1 MRSVVNHPSR
11 QTIDDFI
18 NKNVD
23 RPIANKV
30 LHAHPSPM
38 HWKTQFDR
46 SRFDQALQNSAQ
58 RSASINFYI
67 GIPFCL
73 PTDPPH
79 CGFCLFPTTAYQG
92 KSAISQY
99 LHYLAIEADL
109 YKETYGQ
116 AKIASL
122 YVGGGTPNLLAPQ
135 HYDELIKIIQ
145 SLFPDMDRNIEK
157 TLEGIPQ
164 LFSADKIK
172 AIHESGFNRVSMGV
186 QQLDDRLIQYSGR
199 KQTSRQVFDA
209 IEMFHQ
215 YGLSCN
221 VDMIYG
227 WPEQSIDSMLD
238 GLRKIS
244 AAGVHHITHYELN
257 IAGRSHFATKQ
268 RAILPSQEE
277 KYEMYKVAKQF
288 LQEEGFVQKTAYDWE
303 RRSASSRGNAKPW
316 EYLYE
321 QNLRQLFSSSEAD
334 SQCYMGGLGYAAVNI
349 RLQPDG
355 GKDSFSAMNQRN
367 LAAYMKDL
375 ADHRKP
381 IERVYF
387 HTPEDVKLC
396 WIFQALQELSVNMA
410 DYRAVFESEF
420 LTEYA
425 LTVAGLLEKEWIVV
439 RDDVL
444 YLVGRGEFNVPLIQ
458 AIFAFQLSQEI
469 SKPEAVI
476 PIAAIE

>member
-1 MRSVVNHPSR
+1 MRNVVNHPSR
-11 QTIDDFI
+11 EAVNDFI
-18 NKNVD
+18 NKNAT
-23 RPIANKV
+23 RPMANKV

-38 HWKTQFDR
+38 HWKSQYDHP
-46 SRFDQALQNSAQ
+46 RFDQALQNSAQ
-58 RSASINFYI
+58 LATNINFYI

-92 KSAISQY
+92 KSAISHY
-99 LHYLAIEADL
+99 LHYLAREADL
-109 YKETYGQ
+109 YKETYRQ
-116 AKIASL
+116 AKISSL

-135 HYDELIKIIQ
+135 HYSDLIRIAM
-145 SLFPDMDRNIEK
+145 SLFPDMEMDIEK

-209 IEMFHQ
+209 IEMFHR
-215 YGLSCN
+215 YELSCN

-257 IAGRSHFATKQ
+257 IAGRSHFATK
-268 RAILPSQEE
+268 RRVALPSQDE
-277 KYEMYKVAKQF
+277 KYEMYKIAQQF
-288 LQEEGFVQKTAYDWE
+288 LLDEGFIQKTAYDWE
-303 RRSASSRGNAKPW
+303 RRSASNRGETKPW

-321 QNLRQLFSSSEAD
+321 QNLRQPFSGGEVD
-334 SQCYMGGLGYAAVNI
+334 PKCYMGGLGYAAVNI
-349 RLQPDG
+349 RLQSDG
-355 GKDSFSAMNQRN
+355 NKDSFSAMNKRN
-367 LAAYMKDL
+367 LAAYVEDL
-375 ADHRKP
+375 ADKRKP

-387 HTPEDVKLC
+387 HTLEDVKLC
-396 WIFQALQELSVNMA
+396 WIFQALQELCVNMA
-410 DYRAVFESEF
+410 DYRAVFGSDF
-420 LTEYA
+420 LAEYA
-425 LTVAGLLEKEWIVV
+425 LTIAGLQEREWVVV
-439 RDDVL
+439 RDDVV

-458 AIFAFQLSQEI
+458 AVFAFQLRPEI
-469 SKPEAVI
+469 SKPESVI
-476 PIAAIE
+476 PIATI